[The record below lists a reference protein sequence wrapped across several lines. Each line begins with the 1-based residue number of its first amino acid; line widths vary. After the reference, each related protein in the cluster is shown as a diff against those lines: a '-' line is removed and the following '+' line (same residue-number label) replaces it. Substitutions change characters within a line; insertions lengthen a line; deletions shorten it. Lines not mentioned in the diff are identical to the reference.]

1 MKLKLICVIGLAAGL
16 TACSASDLAY
26 LTETGTYPDQTLPSQ
41 YVNCPTGTIE
51 FQGGIQGGQAYDR
64 AINRTQRRI
73 MVNFQSRFGGG
84 NQFYADPGRSTET
97 LWRSPVDSN
106 GAGYQYQCEADS

>member
-1 MKLKLICVIGLAAGL
+1 MKLKLICLSGLAFGL

-26 LTETGTYPDQTLPSQ
+26 LMETGTYPDQTMPTQ
-41 YVNCPTGTIE
+41 YISCPTGTIE
-51 FQGGIQGGQAYDR
+51 IQRGIQGGQAYDR

-84 NQFYADPGRSTET
+84 NQYYADPGRSTET
-97 LWRSPVDSN
+97 LWRSPVDGN
-106 GAGYQYQCEADS
+106 GADILYQCEADG